1 MKHEI
6 QLFDCNTNRILF
18 SGYVEEIEHNIR
30 REFIHFDIAGVHRV
44 PLSTVYQYTLKNI
57 KQISIVDWDLLRA
70 GNWVNARIRYNG
82 LMTWDSLGMLA
93 LSGFVQSLSCIDEM
107 ILIGRDCFTPKKKK
121 PSQKTIQWEE
131 RWHKRN

>member
-18 SGYVEEIEHNIR
+18 SGYAEEIDHNIR

-57 KQISIVDWDLLRA
+57 KP
-70 GNWVNARIRYNG
+70 N
-82 LMTWDSLGMLA
+82 
-93 LSGFVQSLSCIDEM
+93 LSHPIPVFWIFKS
-107 ILIGRDCFTPKKKK
+107 
-121 PSQKTIQWEE
+121 
-131 RWHKRN
+131 